1 MRTYFLKK
9 IQQSNKNFN
18 LRYPAP
24 SVRLSSIVMNNL
36 QLFIISNLN
45 ALIKMVVFL
54 SCVLSC
60 LILYSMNTRL
70 EADFYAEIPQ
80 PLVEETLLQVDP
92 SECSS
97 WTHSIIKW
105 TAYGIWGYGFVQ
117 IAPVTILI
125 GGCGQLC
132 IMFIPD
138 IITTVVPTNIITVVP
153 TVTTIIPVVVVP
165 VVSDWSSIFAHHL
178 LESAHWRSALGPVV
192 WNEWGLWRNCRWMAF
207 QGFGDSFERLT
218 DCYIICRWCPSLFL
232 DPNIIT
238 ILIRLNDLLIDFWPA
253 TVTRSY
259 FPVVEDQLMRS
270 YAVTLSGLVNALA
283 DLVRPTCRLADIR
296 NWVWFM

>member
-9 IQQSNKNFN
+9 IQRSNKNFN

-24 SVRLSSIVMNNL
+24 SVQLSSIVMNNL
-36 QLFIISNLN
+36 QLLIISNLN

-60 LILYSMNTRL
+60 LILYSMNIRL

-80 PLVEETLLQVDP
+80 LLVEETPVQIA

-138 IITTVVPTNIITVVP
+138 IITTVVLYVAP
-153 TVTTIIPVVVVP
+153 
-165 VVSDWSSIFAHHL
+165 
-178 LESAHWRSALGPVV
+178 
-192 WNEWGLWRNCRWMAF
+192 
-207 QGFGDSFERLT
+207 
-218 DCYIICRWCPSLFL
+218 
-232 DPNIIT
+232 
-238 ILIRLNDLLIDFWPA
+238 
-253 TVTRSY
+253 
-259 FPVVEDQLMRS
+259 
-270 YAVTLSGLVNALA
+270 
-283 DLVRPTCRLADIR
+283 
-296 NWVWFM
+296 